1 MAKYSRFDPKNK
13 KRDRNKSRSLN
24 KDLRIREEGKNVI
37 TKKELM
43 EFALDEL
50 ERENVADAAK
60 ELADIIEAE
69 SFEDKF
75 WRDDFDPFFYDE
87 SPEEDDDFYGDDQ
100 FQEYDALEL
109 EDFKSDDT

>member
-43 EFALDEL
+43 EYAEVEIEREEL
-50 ERENVADAAK
+50 EFSA
-60 ELADIIEAE
+60 
-69 SFEDKF
+69 SQ
-75 WRDDFDPFFYDE
+75 
-87 SPEEDDDFYGDDQ
+87 SPLLTPEEEDD
-100 FQEYDALEL
+100 L
-109 EDFKSDDT
+109 EDFISRSNYT